1 MVRKITMILDTQSA
15 CHQTGQDLPSQ
26 LQNTNH
32 LEQAMTIGGRR
43 NFMSLEITAGLNLEA
58 SMERLFKTLRDK
70 PNKEALESASVEMA
84 FDSPLEPGKM
94 MGMEKVLDI
103 LAFMISTTMA
113 LL

>member
-1 MVRKITMILDTQSA
+1 
-15 CHQTGQDLPSQ
+15 
-26 LQNTNH
+26 
-32 LEQAMTIGGRR
+32 MTIGGRR

-58 SMERLFKTLRDK
+58 SMERLSKTLRDK
-70 PNKEALESASVEMA
+70 PSKEALESASVEMG
-84 FDSPLEPGKM
+84 FDSPLEPNKM